1 MIDLGETPETCARRE
16 AEEEAGLNISNL
28 IPISKS
34 YPSPGGSTTFFH
46 SFLGIC
52 DLKNY
57 TPKIGGLDAEN
68 EDIRPHLMSLI
79 RRLKWPFRVV
89 FAHFPWR

>member
-46 SFLGIC
+46 SFLGYVI
-52 DLKNY
+52 
-57 TPKIGGLDAEN
+57 
-68 EDIRPHLMSLI
+68 
-79 RRLKWPFRVV
+79 
-89 FAHFPWR
+89 